1 MSYLRT
7 PGRGGGRR
15 GPGGSGRVAP
25 GPLPAPHRATQ
36 LGPQFPQLLRSG
48 AIPHQRHQD
57 STAITRKSLSGTRAS
72 CRLTQ
77 LRCWVAPSPEVSC
90 PASEPAHFLRS
101 RSSVRLRRGYTW
113 PLFLQALCLFRLVR
127 GPRFA
132 AVRARLQSHKA
143 FRASRRQPF
152 RLQAQTVSEQ
162 VRHRLRREVS
172 ARQHT
177 LPRTSY
183 PDLASEPF
191 RLRPV
196 RPSALPHRRS
206 LPLLQGA

>member
-1 MSYLRT
+1 MR
-7 PGRGGGRR
+7 GRKVPPRR
-15 GPGGSGRVAP
+15 PSVQCDRHLSPSTLVVCDH
-25 GPLPAPHRATQ
+25 PAA
-36 LGPQFPQLLRSG
+36 LRS
-48 AIPHQRHQD
+48 I
-57 STAITRKSLSGTRAS
+57 
-72 CRLTQ
+72 
-77 LRCWVAPSPEVSC
+77 RCWVVPGRDSSSSAG
-90 PASEPAHFLRS
+90 
-101 RSSVRLRRGYTW
+101 SVRRVPSLHSAVSLRLVYTW

-127 GPRFA
+127 GPRYA

-143 FRASRRQPF
+143 FRAARRQAS
-152 RLQAQTVSEQ
+152 RLLAQTVSEQ

-183 PDLASEPF
+183 PDRASEPF

>member
-1 MSYLRT
+1 M
-7 PGRGGGRR
+7 
-15 GPGGSGRVAP
+15 
-25 GPLPAPHRATQ
+25 
-36 LGPQFPQLLRSG
+36 
-48 AIPHQRHQD
+48 
-57 STAITRKSLSGTRAS
+57 RAS

-101 RSSVRLRRGYTW
+101 RSSVSLRLVYTW

-127 GPRFA
+127 GPRYA

-143 FRASRRQPF
+143 FRAARRQPF

-183 PDLASEPF
+183 PDRASEPF

-196 RPSALPHRRS
+196 RPSAYRTMPVFVGVWEPEVSQPLHRQSPPSPPHQTASPATLHFVPRPWS
-206 LPLLQGA
+206 LGDSKTGSPH

>member
-1 MSYLRT
+1 MRRASLAFSV
-7 PGRGGGRR
+7 RG
-15 GPGGSGRVAP
+15 
-25 GPLPAPHRATQ
+25 L
-36 LGPQFPQLLRSG
+36 
-48 AIPHQRHQD
+48 
-57 STAITRKSLSGTRAS
+57 RAS

-101 RSSVRLRRGYTW
+101 RSSVSLRLGYTW
-113 PLFLQALCLFRLVR
+113 PLFLQAFQHCRFRAVLAD
-127 GPRFA
+127 A
-132 AVRARLQSHKA
+132 AVRTLRQHRKA
-143 FRASRRQPF
+143 FRAARRQAF
-152 RLQAQTVSEQ
+152 RLLAQTVSEQ

-183 PDLASEPF
+183 PDRAGEPF
-191 RLRPV
+191 RLRPG